1 VLAQDPVNE
10 ELDETLSRRAKSR
23 VNAQLNYRED
33 RWQAGGNLILVG
45 KRDNSSFDSIVL
57 ESYEIAN
64 IFTRYNFTPSFSL
77 SAKIEN
83 LFDKD
88 YETAADFNTKG
99 RTAYAEFSYTLVK

>member
-1 VLAQDPVNE
+1 LTYNQ
-10 ELDETLSRRAKSR
+10 
-23 VNAQLNYRED
+23 D
-33 RWQAGGNLILVG
+33 RWQAGGNLLFVG

-64 IFTRYNFTPSFSL
+64 VFARYNFTPALNL

-88 YETAADFNTKG
+88 YETAAGFNTKG
-99 RTAYAEFSYTLVK
+99 RTAYAELSYTLVK